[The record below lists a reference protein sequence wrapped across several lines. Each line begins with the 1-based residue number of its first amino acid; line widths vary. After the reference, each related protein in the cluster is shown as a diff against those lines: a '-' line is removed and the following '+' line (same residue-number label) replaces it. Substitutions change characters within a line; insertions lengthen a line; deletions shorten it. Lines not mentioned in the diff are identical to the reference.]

1 MTGDAP
7 RPESAGGI
15 AMIGGGR
22 MASALAEGFCRAGLL
37 SPAAIVV
44 HDPAA
49 AAREALAA
57 RLPGVRFAATA
68 AEAAASAPLVWLAVK
83 PQQAAEAC
91 GGIAA
96 VMEGRT
102 LVSILAGMSTA
113 TLADLANTPRVIRVM
128 PNTPC
133 LVGKGVSV
141 VCRTAAVPADVAE
154 RVSDLLAAVGSV
166 HDADE
171 SLMNAV
177 TAVSGSGPGFL
188 ALIVEAIAA
197 GGERAGLPRPLAT
210 ALAVETLA
218 GTGRLLEETGEDP
231 AVIRERVSSPGGTTL
246 AGLGVMADRGV
257 AEALVAAVLAA
268 TARASELGR

>member
-7 RPESAGGI
+7 RPEPADGI

-102 LVSILAGMSTA
+102 LVSILAGLSTA

-141 VCRTAAVPADVAE
+141 ICRTAAVPADVAE

-188 ALIVEAIAA
+188 ARIVEAIAA

-246 AGLGVMADRGV
+246 AGLGVMAERGV
-257 AEALVAAVLAA
+257 AEALAAAVLAA

>member
-7 RPESAGGI
+7 RPEPAGGI

-246 AGLGVMADRGV
+246 AGLGVMAERGV
-257 AEALVAAVLAA
+257 AEAVAAAVLAA

>member
-7 RPESAGGI
+7 RPEPAGGI

>member
-7 RPESAGGI
+7 RPEPADGI

-22 MASALAEGFCRAGLL
+22 MASALAEGFCWAGLL

-102 LVSILAGMSTA
+102 LVSILAGLSTA

-141 VCRTAAVPADVAE
+141 ICRTAAVPADVAE

-246 AGLGVMADRGV
+246 AGLGVMAERGV
-257 AEALVAAVLAA
+257 AEALAAAVLAA

>member
-7 RPESAGGI
+7 RPEPAGGI

-49 AAREALAA
+49 AAREAFAA

-68 AEAAASAPLVWLAVK
+68 AEAARSAPLVWLAVK

-102 LVSILAGMSTA
+102 LVSILAGLSTA

-133 LVGKGVSV
+133 LVGNGVSV
-141 VCRTAAVPADVAE
+141 VCRTPAVPADVAG
-154 RVSDLLAAVGSV
+154 RVITLLAAVGSV

-246 AGLGVMADRGV
+246 AGLDVMAERGV
-257 AEALVAAVLAA
+257 AEALAAAVLAA
-268 TARASELGR
+268 AARASELGR